1 MYIKRSDLNI
11 IDTFDGFVTPSKVA
25 ADDAIKI
32 DKTKPINFLN
42 AQTEEQPTDDLWKVE
57 TIVCATVTSHQ
68 LRKKF
73 FFKDTQNEDAPVIG
87 YRPSPIKEEGLSA
100 LISEKLGIKVTDNWV
115 ENAIQNCD
123 IYISSSGPNKG
134 TITVFLVFVLR
145 AQEVDLSDT
154 SKWVDAAEVY
164 EEALGKEEPIYK
176 AVVAGVI

>member
-25 ADDAIKI
+25 PDDAIKI
-32 DKTKPINFLN
+32 DKTKPINCLN

-73 FFKDTQNEDAPVIG
+73 FFKDTQNEGASAIG
-87 YRPSPIKEEGLSA
+87 YRLPAIDDEGVSD
-100 LISEKLGIKVTDNWV
+100 LISEKLGIKVTENWV

-123 IYISSSGPNKG
+123 IYVSNSGPKKG
-134 TITVFLVFVLR
+134 TVTVFLVFVLR

-154 SKWVDAAEVY
+154 TKWVDASEVY
-164 EEALGKEEPIYK
+164 NEAVGKEEPIYK